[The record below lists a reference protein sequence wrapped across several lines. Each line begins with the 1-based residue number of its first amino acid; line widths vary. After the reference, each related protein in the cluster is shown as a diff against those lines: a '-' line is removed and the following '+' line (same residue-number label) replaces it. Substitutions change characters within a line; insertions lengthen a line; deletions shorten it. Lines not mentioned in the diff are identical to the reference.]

1 MGIKDLVNRTKTYI
15 AGDWTGDS
23 DLINKLEEWN
33 KSENLDL
40 SFVNVHEVTQSSDSS
55 LKCSIKRSL
64 RQRISISK
72 TFVLIVGK
80 STKGL
85 RSGACYNCESYVS
98 SVYGPFCSKKH
109 TIDNRSFVDFECE
122 MALKDYNDG
131 KLKNIVVIYNGLTSP
146 DYSRCPQ
153 KLRNVGLHI
162 GSDILENGDYKWAYT
177 RIKNAI
183 CR

>member
-64 RQRISISK
+64 RQRI
-72 TFVLIVGK
+72 FQ
-80 STKGL
+80 
-85 RSGACYNCESYVS
+85 
-98 SVYGPFCSKKH
+98 KH
-109 TIDNRSFVDFECE
+109 SF
-122 MALKDYNDG
+122 
-131 KLKNIVVIYNGLTSP
+131 
-146 DYSRCPQ
+146 
-153 KLRNVGLHI
+153 
-162 GSDILENGDYKWAYT
+162 
-177 RIKNAI
+177 
-183 CR
+183 